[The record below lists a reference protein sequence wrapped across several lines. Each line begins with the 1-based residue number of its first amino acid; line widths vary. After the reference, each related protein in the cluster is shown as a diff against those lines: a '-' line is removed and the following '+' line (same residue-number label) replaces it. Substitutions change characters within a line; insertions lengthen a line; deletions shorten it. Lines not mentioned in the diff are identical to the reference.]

1 MPRSLIS
8 NSLGPTWPASM
19 RSTSDPTSHGTRTT
33 SPSRSTRRLYASR
46 PFSGRGAPKVRAA
59 WGPRTRLPRGTACL
73 LPGDDG
79 LSRGGALDG
88 AAPSRPGVRAHPGP
102 PLGRLSASV
111 TVAQERPP
119 HRGRRAGAKGL
130 AALPGEVPARMRV
143 LRRNVYAS
151 LAGARRAGMDYAHAW
166 RSRYF
171 LGQELAFDL
180 DPENLDCP
188 IHGDIA
194 DKMRRGQGLSFC
206 DWEFE
211 EVRRQAAELHDE
223 LSRRWTRLRVIY
235 SGRGFHIHVL
245 DEDGFRLNRRD
256 RGTIA
261 RTVARRYAIDEWV
274 TSGEMRLIRL
284 PYSLH
289 GMVSRV
295 VIPVDRSRLERF
307 RYDDPR
313 ARPRGLHP

>member
-1 MPRSLIS
+1 MDYGAAERWMARPRADRAYALILGRHSGVYPRRFRSLKNVPLIVDDVR
-8 NSLGPTWPASM
+8 GP
-19 RSTSDPTSHGTRTT
+19 RD
-33 SPSRSTRRLYASR
+33 LR
-46 PFSGRGAPKVRAA
+46 PFLAKY
-59 WGPRTRLPRGTACL
+59 LPE
-73 LPGDDG
+73 
-79 LSRGGALDG
+79 
-88 AAPSRPGVRAHPGP
+88 GVYYD
-102 PLGRLSASV
+102 
-111 TVAQERPP
+111 
-119 HRGRRAGAKGL
+119 
-130 AALPGEVPARMRV
+130 
-143 LRRNVYAS
+143 RNVYAS

-223 LSRRWTRLRVIY
+223 LSRRWTRLRVVY

-256 RGTIA
+256 RTRIA